1 MSSLLPM
8 SMSRISVILIIS
20 SGLFFSCGNKVD
32 TIIHSATIYTVDEEN
47 SVAQAMA
54 IDNGIII
61 AVGTDDEILNQ
72 YTARGEL
79 DAKGLPIYPGFIDS
93 HAHFLA
99 LGLLQNQLDLTNSK
113 SFDEMIEMLKA
124 YKEANPELQIIQGR
138 GWDQNDWPLK
148 ELPTRHVLDS
158 LFPDIPIIL
167 RRIDG
172 HALLVNQKAIDK
184 AGIDSATEVENGIII
199 KDDLN
204 QPTGVLID
212 GAMNLVDA
220 IIPKA
225 TEEDKIEALK
235 KAEEICFS
243 YGITTVSEAG
253 LDKEDILLIKDL
265 HDSKELE
272 IKIYAMIS
280 NTEENLNYFLDQ
292 RGIIVTDKLN
302 VRSVKVYADGALG
315 SRGAA
320 LKENYSDDD
329 HRGDFVTDVE
339 ALQQLAFRIAKS
351 EIFQMNTHAIG
362 DLAHFE
368 VLKAYRNA
376 LFFAKDPRWRIEHA
390 QIIDTNDVN
399 LYDYRIIPSVQPTHA
414 TSDMYWAEQR
424 IGPQRME
431 GAYAYKRLLERSGSI
446 ALGTDF
452 PVEDVSPFKTFVA
465 AVARQD
471 MYGYPPQGFQKQDSL
486 NREEALK
493 GMTYWGAH
501 ANFEEERKGSI
512 EVGKSADFIILDKD
526 IMLVDWSAV
535 LNTRVVATFLDGKIV
550 FSNRFSD

>member
-1 MSSLLPM
+1 MSDYP
-8 SMSRISVILIIS
+8 ISVVLILFC
-20 SGLFFSCGNKVD
+20 GLFFSCSKTVD
-32 TIIHSATIYTVDEEN
+32 TIIHGATIYTVDREN
-47 SVAQAMA
+47 SIAEAMA
-54 IDNGIII
+54 IDKGIII
-61 AVGTDDEILNQ
+61 AVGSDDEILNQ
-72 YTARGEL
+72 YSARGKL

-93 HAHFLA
+93 HAHFLT
-99 LGLLQNQLDLTNSK
+99 LGLLQNELDLSNSK
-113 SFDEMIEMLKA
+113 SFDEIVEMLKA
-124 YKEANPELQIIQGR
+124 YKEANPELQVIQGR
-138 GWDQNDWPLK
+138 GWDQNDWTLK
-148 ELPTRHVLDS
+148 ELPSKHALDS

-172 HALLVNQKAIDK
+172 HALLVNQNAIDQ
-184 AGIDSATEVENGIII
+184 AGIDSTSEVENGIII

-212 GAMNLVDA
+212 GAMNLVDS
-220 IIPKA
+220 IIPQP
-225 TEEDKIEALK
+225 TEKDKIEAFK

-265 HDSKELE
+265 HDSEELK

-302 VRSVKVYADGALG
+302 VRSIKVYADGALG

-320 LKENYSDDD
+320 LKENYSDDH
-329 HRGDFVTDVE
+329 HRGVFVTDVE

-351 EIFQMNTHAIG
+351 EIFQMNTHVIG

-390 QIIDTNDVN
+390 QIIDTNDIN

-424 IGPQRME
+424 IGPQRMV

-452 PVEDVSPFKTFVA
+452 PVEDVSPFKTFAA

-471 MYGYPPQGFQKQDSL
+471 IDGYPPQGFQKEDSL

-493 GMTYWGAH
+493 GITYWGAH

-512 EVGKSADFIILDKD
+512 EVGKSADFTILDKD
-526 IMLVDWSAV
+526 IMTVDWSSV
-535 LNTRVVATFLDGKIV
+535 FNTRVVATFLDGEIV
-550 FSNRFSD
+550 FSNRFSN

>member
-1 MSSLLPM
+1 MNL
-8 SMSRISVILIIS
+8 SRLSIFPIIF
-20 SGLFFSCGNKVD
+20 SGLFLLSCSNSVD
-32 TIIHSATIYTVDEEN
+32 VIIRGATIYTADEEN
-47 SVAQAMA
+47 SIAQAIA
-54 IDNGIII
+54 VDDGIIVG
-61 AVGTDDEILNQ
+61 VGTDDEILNEF
-72 YTARGEL
+72 TARGVL

-93 HAHFLA
+93 HAHFLD
-99 LGLLQNQLDLTNSK
+99 LGLLQNQIDLTNTG
-113 SFDEMIEMLKA
+113 SFDEIIELLRA
-124 YKEANPELQIIQGR
+124 YKEANPKLQIIQGR
-138 GWDQNDWPLK
+138 GWDQNDWAIK
-148 ELPTRHVLDS
+148 ELPTKNALDS
-158 LFPDIPIIL
+158 LFPDIPVIL

-172 HALLVNQKAIDK
+172 HGILVNQYVLDK
-184 AGIDSATEVENGIII
+184 AAVDSSSQVENGIII
-199 KDDLN
+199 KDELD

-212 GAMNLVDA
+212 GAMNLVDV
-220 IIPKA
+220 IIPKP
-225 TEEDKIEALK
+225 TEKEKIEALK

-253 LDKEDILLIKDL
+253 LDKDDILLIQEL
-265 HDSKELE
+265 HDSRELK

-280 NTEENLNYFLDQ
+280 NTEENLNYFLDE
-292 RGIIVTDKLN
+292 RGVIHTDKLN

-329 HRGDFVTDVE
+329 HRGVFVTDVE
-339 ALQQLAFRIAKS
+339 ALQQLAFRIAKT

-362 DLAHFE
+362 DRAHHE
-368 VLKAYRNA
+368 VLRTYRNA

-390 QIIDTNDVN
+390 QIIDTNDIN

-424 IGPQRME
+424 IGPQRMV
-431 GAYAYKRLLERSGSI
+431 GAYPFRRLLERSGSI

-471 MYGYPPQGFQKQDSL
+471 INGYPSEGFLKQDSL
-486 NREEALK
+486 NRQEALK

-501 ANFEEERKGSI
+501 ANFEEDKKGSI
-512 EVGKSADFIILDKD
+512 EIGKSADFTILDKD
-526 IMLVDWSAV
+526 IMVADWPAV
-535 LNTRVVATFLDGKIV
+535 FGTRVVATFLDGEIV